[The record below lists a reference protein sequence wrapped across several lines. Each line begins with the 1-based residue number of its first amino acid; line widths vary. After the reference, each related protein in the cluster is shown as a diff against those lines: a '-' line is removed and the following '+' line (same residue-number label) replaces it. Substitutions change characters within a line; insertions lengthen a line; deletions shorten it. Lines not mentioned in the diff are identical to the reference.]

1 MLAIGNAHA
10 DYRYYTEWISTSS
23 NWSSGSTRYNT
34 NNNFAV
40 TYWTEDGDSQEYW
53 GSNGQG
59 NWQKVRFQ
67 STGDYTI
74 IRVFISGPGQRNGSK
89 PDQDTKVA
97 ENEGK
102 LYYSSNGTGNE
113 NDVPTIT
120 PSSISH
126 NSSRSS
132 KDLKTIDWIGS
143 SKYFTIEKIDDN
155 FRGRY
160 FRIFYSKPLN
170 TTNYEVSVTANYT
183 PGAKATPV
191 VKVKDRAT
199 GAIIPASDFEV
210 EYQAPCDG
218 KSAGTFA
225 NGIKLTPK
233 TLVND
238 ITGSML
244 LSITIKPA
252 DMSKVTVTSTSTA
265 NPAQINWT
273 GSQINPMSNF
283 TLKYGETALVDGV
296 DYDWYITPTSTSTST
311 QRVVEQGRYTLV
323 MIGKGNYSGT
333 VTKLFDVVKPMSMAE
348 ATSGIHFDLPQQI
361 LTGAT
366 GLSTFN
372 IDVTD
377 KKAKQTL
384 TEGTDYTLTYYPC
397 KGGDGSDKYNIGTTA
412 TTLSAMT
419 AEGKY
424 WVKVTGKAPKY
435 AGEIDKAFYVVNQYQ
450 EVTPTDMPKVT
461 LLVTD
466 PGYPVAAESPTGS
479 VIPGTV
485 IVSRTAADEP
495 AIDPASTSA
504 KIPENMTKEISDQP
518 NTFTIAGIGNGA
530 FAGCATL
537 RWIDSDIPAALWTP
551 SSLDRK
557 IDGTPFFGLPLH
569 TLVYLNGTTVK
580 GENYVYKIASDNY
593 RCEKYHIYEDI
604 SGHQTD
610 YSDK

>member
-1 MLAIGNAHA
+1 MKKTLLLLLSLLAIGNAHA
-10 DYRYYTEWISTSS
+10 DYRYHTGWQYTGSKWT
-23 NWSSGSTRYNT
+23 SGSWRNYDPNLS
-34 NNNFAV
+34 V
-40 TYWTEDGDSQEYW
+40 YYETEDDDEQEYW

-59 NWQKVRFQ
+59 NWQKVRFT
-67 STGDYTI
+67 SSNGYKITAVI
-74 IRVFISGPGQRNGSK
+74 ISGPGMRDNSK
-89 PDQDTKVA
+89 PDQSTSVD
-97 ENEGK
+97 
-102 LYYSSNGTGNE
+102 NGTLIYS
-113 NDVPTIT
+113 DQSYPTPT
-120 PSSISH
+120 TISY

-132 KDLKTIDWIGS
+132 KSLKTIGWKGS
-143 SKYFTIEKIDDN
+143 STDFTISKIDDN
-155 FRGRY
+155 FRGEKFDIY
-160 FRIFYSKPLN
+160 YAKPFN
-170 TTNYEVSVTANYT
+170 SSNYDVTVTANYN
-183 PGAKATPV
+183 PNGSSTPV
-191 VKVKDRAT
+191 IKVKDKAT
-199 GAIIPASDFEV
+199 GDIIPASEFDYA
-210 EYQAPCDG
+210 YQSPCDG
-218 KSAGTFA
+218 KSAGTFPG
-225 NGIKLTPK
+225 GILLTPRN
-233 TLVND
+233 ND
-238 ITGSML
+238 MNGSFKAD
-244 LSITIKPA
+244 ITIKPA
-252 DMSKVTVTSTSTA
+252 DMSQVTVTSTSTA

-273 GSQINPMSNF
+273 GSQINPMSSF
-283 TLKYGETALVDGV
+283 TLKLGDKALVDGV

-311 QRVVEQGRYTLV
+311 QRVVDQGRYTLV
-323 MIGKGNYSGT
+323 VIGKGNVTGT
-333 VTKLFDVVKPMSMAE
+333 KSILFDVVKPMSMAE

-361 LTGAT
+361 LTGTT

-397 KGGDGSDKYNIGTTA
+397 KGGDGSEKYNIGTAA

-435 AGEIDKAFYVVNQYQ
+435 AGEINKAFYVVNQYQ
-450 EVTPTDMPKVT
+450 AVTPTDMPKVT

-485 IVSRTAADEP
+485 IVSRDKDDNP

-504 KIPENMTKEISDQP
+504 KIPEEMTSTIADKDM
-518 NTFTIAGIGNGA
+518 TFTVAGIGNGA